1 MSFEA
6 QIMFKDKY
14 VCIFPPKM
22 VAIVFN
28 IIDSNVFH
36 DMHSIVNWGIS
47 LRYSPVLAE
56 GYSVM

>member
-1 MSFEA
+1 
-6 QIMFKDKY
+6 MFAY
-14 VCIFPPKM
+14 FHQNGGYCV
-22 VAIVFN
+22 N

-36 DMHSIVNWGIS
+36 NMHSIENWGIS